1 MAPKKKGTK
10 PPSFCNRMYIVFAI
24 LLPFL
29 VSVWYKVNFPN
40 GHLPPPPAD
49 HGNGQMFDL
58 IASRYDT
65 INRVLAVGMDV
76 GWRQVMVD
84 RIARSVRGIERPKIL
99 DVATGTADVAL
110 LLAKT
115 IPTADIL
122 GVDPSPKMLAVGA
135 DKIQQRNLS
144 DHIKL
149 LQIDDI
155 QRYTDFA
162 AVDSFDAATVSF
174 GIRNVPDRR
183 TALCEIHAVL
193 KPQAMFSILEFSEP
207 DDSFGTLGIL
217 ARLFIRYI
225 VPVLGG
231 ILSGKPREYLHL
243 QNSIHNFP
251 TPPEFKR
258 LLEHLD
264 CVDGDGNNGGHF
276 DVESIRQLNFGS
288 VQLYV
293 SRTVKPKKK
302 KQEK

>member
-1 MAPKKKGTK
+1 MTMASKKIK

-40 GHLPPPPAD
+40 GQLPAAD

-58 IASRYDT
+58 IAYRYDT

-84 RIARSVRGIERPKIL
+84 RIARSVRNIERPQIL

-115 IPTADIL
+115 IPTANIL
-122 GVDPSPKMLAVGA
+122 GVDPSHKMLAVGA

-149 LQIDDI
+149 LQIDDK
-155 QRYTDFA
+155 QQQYTDFA
-162 AVDSFDAATVSF
+162 AVDYFDAATVSF

-183 TALCEIHAVL
+183 AALCEIHAVL
-193 KPQAMFSILEFSEP
+193 KPKAMFTILEFSEP

-217 ARLFIRYI
+217 ARLFIRHV

-243 QNSIHNFP
+243 QNSIRNFP

-264 CVDGDGNNGGHF
+264 CVDGEGNHGGHF
-276 DVESIRQLNFGS
+276 DVESIKQLNFGS

-293 SRTVKPKKK
+293 SRTVKPKKQ
-302 KQEK
+302 QEK